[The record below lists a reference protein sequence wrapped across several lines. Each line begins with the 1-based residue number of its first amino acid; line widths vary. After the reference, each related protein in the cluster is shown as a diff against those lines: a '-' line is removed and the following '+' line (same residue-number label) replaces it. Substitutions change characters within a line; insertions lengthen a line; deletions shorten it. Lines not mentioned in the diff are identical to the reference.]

1 MFQSSGLMGLCLLL
15 VVGLILW
22 VFCFVLFCFCFCF
35 VFVLFVCLFVFFFF
49 FATWCTDDGYGWW
62 SQQICVVVVEAL
74 VNEFKVERRG
84 RLWDYRN

>member
-1 MFQSSGLMGLCLLL
+1 MFATCGWVDFVGVLL
-15 VVGLILW
+15 
-22 VFCFVLFCFCFCF
+22 CFVLFLFLFFLFC
-35 VFVLFVCLFVFFFF
+35 LFVCFFFF
-49 FATWCTDDGYGWW
+49 VFASWCTDDGYGWW

>member
-1 MFQSSGLMGLCLLL
+1 MFATCGWVDFVGFLLC
-15 VVGLILW
+15 
-22 VFCFVLFCFCFCF
+22 FFLFFF
-35 VFVLFVCLFVFFFF
+35 LFCLFVFFFF

-84 RLWDYRN
+84 RLWDYRS

>member
-35 VFVLFVCLFVFFFF
+35 FCFVLFFFFFF
-49 FATWCTDDGYGWW
+49 FASWCTDDGYGWW
-62 SQQICVVVVEAL
+62 SQRICVVVVEAL

>member
-1 MFQSSGLMGLCLLL
+1 MFATCGWVDFVGVLL
-15 VVGLILW
+15 
-22 VFCFVLFCFCFCF
+22 CFVLFLFC
-35 VFVLFVCLFVFFFF
+35 LFVCFFFFFF
-49 FATWCTDDGYGWW
+49 FATWYTDDGYGWW